1 MKPKTI
7 QGVPEH
13 YKGAHFDTES
23 KRVLDSPIL
32 AVQQFKILKERFFNI
47 NHWQEYCGKMS
58 AEFRLCD
65 MHGFYVDRMPKVG
78 DFFRIDIPGPGN
90 PQTKGYD
97 WVEIVAMDDR
107 CFGDELER
115 YLISCRPSKPPGSR
129 GDNIAHFYSPEASST
144 FIISRGSNYIKVGIY
159 GRNEVANFS
168 RTGMIGKI
176 RNALITI
183 GGFLRATKFQWKG
196 LAEGFLDF

>member
-1 MKPKTI
+1 MKAKKIP
-7 QGVPEH
+7 GVPEH

-23 KRVLDSPIL
+23 ERVLDDPL
-32 AVQQFKILKERFFNI
+32 LTAQQFKFLKQRFFNI

-58 AEFRLCD
+58 SEFKLCD
-65 MHGFYVDRMPKVG
+65 KQGFYVDRMPKLG

-97 WVEIVAMDDR
+97 WVEIVAMDGH

-129 GDNIAHFYSPEASST
+129 GNDIAHFYSREASST
-144 FIISRGSNYIKVGIY
+144 FIIYRGSNYIKVGIY
-159 GRNEVANFS
+159 GRNEVPNFS
-168 RTGMIGKI
+168 RTGIIGKI
-176 RNALITI
+176 RNAFIAI
-183 GGFLRATKFQWKG
+183 GGFMRATKIQWKSLTNG
-196 LAEGFLDF
+196 LLDF